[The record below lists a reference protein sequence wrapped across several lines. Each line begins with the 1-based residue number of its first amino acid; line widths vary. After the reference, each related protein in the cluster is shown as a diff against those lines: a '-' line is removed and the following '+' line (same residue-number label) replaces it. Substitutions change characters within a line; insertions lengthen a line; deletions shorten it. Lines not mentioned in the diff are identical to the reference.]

1 MILALSAGRDSP
13 SELRAR
19 LAYVEAQQREV
30 LRAPRP
36 GVGELALICTCHR
49 TEAYFTSEGDESEA
63 IHTVAGTLPGLLPTD
78 HHDLRFMEGL
88 EAVEHLFRVACGLDS
103 LVIGEHQVLG
113 QVRRAYALAREEGA
127 AGVTLSNLFGR
138 GIRLG
143 RQVRNGIS
151 PGEKTHSIGSI
162 AAEHLAQRLGG
173 LMGRAGCVVGA
184 GEAATDAAH
193 SLFRSGAQLAVVSRS
208 HPSATRLAGE
218 IEATA
223 HPLRDLQK
231 VLSRSEFAVVAVSSG
246 VLVRVE
252 DLPPRSPEHPFLVLD
267 LSVPRAVE
275 IDGRK
280 DVELRSL
287 EEIPRRQGPE
297 VEAFVAETEALVHE
311 ELARLERWLDTRA
324 SGTAIRD
331 LRARALSLVQAEV
344 ARASSSLHLPA
355 EAEERMAMFGMRI
368 AKKLLHG
375 PTTALREADD
385 ETRALI
391 RRIFGLG

>member
-19 LAYVEAQQREV
+19 LAYVEATQREV

-36 GVGELALICTCHR
+36 GVGELALVCTCHR

-63 IHTVAGTLPGLLPTD
+63 VHTVAGTLPGLLPTD

-88 EAVEHLFRVACGLDS
+88 EAVEHLFRVACGLES
-103 LVIGEHQVLG
+103 LVIGEPQVLG
-113 QVRRAYALAREEGA
+113 QIRRAYALAREEGA
-127 AGVTLSNLFGR
+127 AGAILSNLFGR
-138 GIRLG
+138 AIRLG
-143 RQVRNGIS
+143 RQVRNGTS
-151 PGEKTHSIGSI
+151 SGRVGHSIGSI

-173 LMGRAGCVVGA
+173 LAGRAGCVVGA

-193 SLFRSGAQLAVVSRS
+193 SLFRSGARLAVVSRS
-208 HPSATRLAGE
+208 RPSALRLAGE
-218 IEATA
+218 VAATA
-223 HPLRDLQK
+223 HPLEDLQK
-231 VLSRSEFAVVAVSSG
+231 VLFQSEFAVVAVSNG

-252 DLPPRSPEHPFLVLD
+252 DLPPRTPEHPFLVLD

-275 IDGRK
+275 VNGRK

-287 EEIPRRQGPE
+287 EEIPLRLGPE
-297 VEAFVAETEALVHE
+297 IEAFVTETEASVHE

-331 LRARALSLVQAEV
+331 LRARALTLVQTEV
-344 ARASSSLHLPA
+344 ARATAGLSLPA
-355 EAEERMAMFGMRI
+355 GAEERMATLGMRI

-391 RRIFGLG
+391 RRIFGL